1 MKQLLSI
8 AFISSVLLLT
18 ACGKKQSGGDSQE
31 VAKKKSQLTELKN
44 QRDNLMV
51 QIGKLEKEIAQLD
64 PSFGKSENAKLVSV
78 DSPIQLKPFQH
89 FIDLQGK
96 VESENISFVTP
107 RGMAGQVKQL
117 FVKRGDYVNKG
128 QLLLKLDDAIARQ
141 SLAAAEQGLE
151 TMKTQLSFAK
161 NIYQKQKNLWEQ
173 NIGTEVQLI
182 TAKNNVETLENQLK
196 GMQEQIKIT
205 KEQLQ
210 MTQVYSDVSGVAE
223 EVNIRVGE
231 TFMGGMQ
238 IKIVNT
244 TNLKVTTQIPENY
257 IDRVTT
263 GKPIIITLPDINKT
277 VSANISLTGKIIDP
291 NSRSFYVEARIPNDK
306 DFHPNQI
313 ALVKIMDYNNPKA
326 ISVPVNTLQSDEKGK
341 YVMVVSK
348 ENNKIYARKRSVTI
362 GQYYGDLLEIKSGLN
377 IGDQVITEG
386 FQGLFDGQLIST
398 SVK

>member
-1 MKQLLSI
+1 MKKLITISLFAILLVVTS
-8 AFISSVLLLT
+8 
-18 ACGKKQSGGDSQE
+18 CGKNKSADSSE
-31 VAKKKSQLTELKN
+31 VAKKKTELAELKK
-44 QRDNLMV
+44 QQDNLLV
-51 QIGKLEKEIAQLD
+51 QIGKLEKEIAKLD
-64 PSFGKSENAKLVSV
+64 PTFGKAENAKLVSV
-78 DSPIQLKPFQH
+78 DAPISYQTFNH

-107 RGMAGQVKQL
+107 RGQPGQVKQI

-141 SLAAAEQGLE
+141 SLVSAEQGLE
-151 TMKTQLSFAK
+151 TMKVQLNFAR

-196 GMQEQIKIT
+196 SMQEQIKIT

-210 MTQVYSDVSGVAE
+210 MTNVYSDVSGVAE
-223 EVNIRVGE
+223 EVNIRIGE

-244 TNLKVTTQIPENY
+244 TQLKVTTQIPENY

-263 GKPIIITLPDINKT
+263 GKPVTITLPDINKT

-291 NSRSFYVEARIPNDK
+291 NSRSFYVEAKIPSDK

-313 ALVKIMDYNNPKA
+313 ALVKIMDYSNPKA

-341 YVMVVSK
+341 YVMVLSK
-348 ENNKIYARKRSVTI
+348 ENGKSYARKKVVTI
-362 GQYYGDLLEIKSGLN
+362 GQFYADKLEIKSGLAL
-377 IGDQVITEG
+377 GDQVITEG
-386 FQGLFDGQLIST
+386 FQGLFDGQLVT
-398 SVK
+398 TEAK

>member
-1 MKQLLSI
+1 MKKLLSI
-8 AFISSVLLLT
+8 SFISAALLLA
-18 ACGKKQSGGDSQE
+18 ACGKKPSGDSKE
-31 VAKKKSQLTELKN
+31 IAKKKSELTELKN
-44 QRDNLMV
+44 QRDNLLV
-51 QIGKLEKEIAQLD
+51 KIGKLEKEIAQLD
-64 PSFGKSENAKLVSV
+64 PSFAKAENAKLVSV

-117 FVKRGDYVNKG
+117 LVKRGDYVNKG
-128 QLLLKLDDAIARQ
+128 QLLLKLDDALARQ

-151 TMKTQLSFAK
+151 TMKTQLNFAK

-196 GMQEQIKIT
+196 GMQEQIKMT
-205 KEQLQ
+205 KEQLL

-263 GKPIIITLPDINKT
+263 GKPINITLPDINKT

-313 ALVKIMDYNNPKA
+313 AMVKIMDYNNPKA
-326 ISVPVNTLQSDEKGK
+326 IAVPVNTLQSDEKGK

-348 ENNKIYARKRSVTI
+348 ENNKMYARKRSVTI
-362 GQYYGDLLEIKSGLN
+362 GQYYGDRLEIKSGLN

-386 FQGLFDGQLIST
+386 FQGLFDGQLITT
-398 SVK
+398 SIK

>member
-1 MKQLLSI
+1 MKNLVPISLLSI
-8 AFISSVLLLT
+8 LLIAT
-18 ACGKKQSGGDSQE
+18 SCGKTKSNDSE
-31 VAKKKSQLTELKN
+31 AVTKKKTELADLKKE
-44 QRDNLMV
+44 QDKLTI
-51 QIGKLEKEIAQLD
+51 QIGKLEKEIAKLD
-64 PSFGKSENAKLVSV
+64 PAFAKAENAKLVSV
-78 DSPIQLKPFQH
+78 DAPISYQPFNH
-89 FIDLQGK
+89 YIELQGK

-107 RGMAGQVKQL
+107 RGIPGQVKQIS
-117 FVKRGDYVNKG
+117 VKRGDYVNKG

-141 SLAAAEQGLE
+141 SLVSAEQGLE
-151 TMKTQLSFAK
+151 TMKGQLSFAR

-210 MTQVYSDVSGVAE
+210 MTNVYSDVSGVAE
-223 EVNIRVGE
+223 EVNIRIGE

-244 TNLKVTTQIPENY
+244 SQLKVTTQIPENY

-263 GKPIIITLPDINKT
+263 GKAINITLPDINKT
-277 VSANISLTGKIIDP
+277 VSSNISLTGKIIDP
-291 NSRSFYVEARIPNDK
+291 NSRSFYVEAKIPSDK

-313 ALVKIMDYNNPKA
+313 ALVKIMDYSNSKA

-341 YVMVVSK
+341 YVMVLSK
-348 ENNKIYARKRSVTI
+348 EGDKTYARKKAVII
-362 GQYYGDLLEIKSGLN
+362 GQFYADKLEIKSGLAL
-377 IGDQVITEG
+377 GDQVITEG
-386 FQGLFDGQLIST
+386 FQGLFDGQLIT
-398 SVK
+398 TTVK

>member
-1 MKQLLSI
+1 MKHLLSI
-8 AFISSVLLLT
+8 SFISAALFLT
-18 ACGKKQSGGDSQE
+18 ACGKKQSGDSKE

-107 RGMAGQVKQL
+107 RGMGGQVKQL

-141 SLAAAEQGLE
+141 SMAAAEQGLE
-151 TMKTQLSFAK
+151 TIKTQLSFAK

-196 GMQEQIKIT
+196 GLQEQIKIT

-263 GKPIIITLPDINKT
+263 GKPINITLPDINKT

-291 NSRSFYVEARIPNDK
+291 NSRSFYAEARIPNDK

-326 ISVPVNTLQSDEKGK
+326 ISAPVNTLQSDEKGK

-348 ENNKIYARKRSVTI
+348 ENNKMYARKRSVTI
-362 GQYYGDLLEIKSGLN
+362 GQYYGDRLEIKSGLN

>member
-1 MKQLLSI
+1 MKKLASISLLCI
-8 AFISSVLLLT
+8 LLFS
-18 ACGKKQSGGDSQE
+18 ASCGKNKSNDSE
-31 VAKKKSQLTELKN
+31 AVAKKKTELADLKKE
-44 QRDNLMV
+44 QDNLTI
-51 QIGKLEKEIAQLD
+51 QIAKLEKEITKLD
-64 PSFGKSENAKLVSV
+64 PAFAKAENAKLVSV
-78 DSPIQLKPFQH
+78 DAPISYQPFNH
-89 FIDLQGK
+89 YIDLQGK

-107 RGMAGQVKQL
+107 RGTPGQVKQI
-117 FVKRGDYVNKG
+117 FVKRGDFVNKG

-141 SLAAAEQGLE
+141 SLVSAEQGLE
-151 TMKTQLSFAK
+151 TMKGQLSFAR

-210 MTQVYSDVSGVAE
+210 MTNVYSDVSGVAE

-244 TNLKVTTQIPENY
+244 SQLKVSTQIPENY

-263 GKPIIITLPDINKT
+263 GKAINITLPDINKT
-277 VSANISLTGKIIDP
+277 VTSNISLTGKIIDP
-291 NSRSFYVEARIPNDK
+291 NSRSFHVEAKIPSDK

-313 ALVKIMDYNNPKA
+313 ALVKIMDYSNPKA

-341 YVMVVSK
+341 YVMVLSK
-348 ENNKIYARKRSVTI
+348 EGDKSYARKKIVII
-362 GQYYGDLLEIKSGLN
+362 GQFYADKLEIKSGLVL
-377 IGDQVITEG
+377 GEQVIKEG
-386 FQGLFDGQLIST
+386 FQGLYDGQLIT
-398 SVK
+398 TAVK

>member
-1 MKQLLSI
+1 MKNLLSI
-8 AFISSVLLLT
+8 AFISSVLLLA
-18 ACGKKQSGGDSQE
+18 ACGKKQSGDSQE
-31 VAKKKSQLTELKN
+31 IAKKKSQLTALKN

-51 QIGKLEKEIAQLD
+51 EIGKLEKEIAQLD
-64 PSFGKSENAKLVSV
+64 PSSKAENAKLVSV

-107 RGMAGQVKQL
+107 RGMGGQVKQL

-141 SLAAAEQGLE
+141 SMAAAEQGLE
-151 TMKTQLSFAK
+151 TMKTQLNFAK

-196 GMQEQIKIT
+196 GLQEQIKIT

-231 TFMGGMQ
+231 TFLGGMQ

-263 GKPIIITLPDINKT
+263 GKPINIILPDIKKT

-348 ENNKIYARKRSVTI
+348 ENNKMYARKRTVTI
-362 GQYYGDLLEIKSGLN
+362 GQYYGDQLEIKSGLN

-386 FQGLFDGQLIST
+386 FQGLFDGQLITT
-398 SVK
+398 SPK

>member
-1 MKQLLSI
+1 MKNLVPISLLSI
-8 AFISSVLLLT
+8 LLIAT
-18 ACGKKQSGGDSQE
+18 SCGKTKSNDSE
-31 VAKKKSQLTELKN
+31 AVTKKKTELADLKKE
-44 QRDNLMV
+44 QDKLTI
-51 QIGKLEKEIAQLD
+51 QIGKLEKEIAKLD
-64 PSFGKSENAKLVSV
+64 PAFAKAENAKLVSV
-78 DSPIQLKPFQH
+78 DAPISYQPFNH
-89 FIDLQGK
+89 YIELQGK

-107 RGMAGQVKQL
+107 RGIPGQVKQIS
-117 FVKRGDYVNKG
+117 VKRGDYVNKG

-141 SLAAAEQGLE
+141 SLVSAEQGLE
-151 TMKTQLSFAK
+151 TMKGQLSFAR

-210 MTQVYSDVSGVAE
+210 MTNVYSDVSGVAE

-244 TNLKVTTQIPENY
+244 TQLKVTTQIPENY

-263 GKPIIITLPDINKT
+263 GKAINIILPDINKT
-277 VSANISLTGKIIDP
+277 VSSNISLTGKIIDP
-291 NSRSFYVEARIPNDK
+291 NSRSFYVEAKIPSDK

-313 ALVKIMDYNNPKA
+313 ALVKIMDYSNSKA

-341 YVMVVSK
+341 YVMVLSK
-348 ENNKIYARKRSVTI
+348 EGDKTYARKKMVII
-362 GQYYGDLLEIKSGLN
+362 GQFYADKLEIKSGLAL
-377 IGDQVITEG
+377 GDQVISEG
-386 FQGLFDGQLIST
+386 FQGLFDGQLIT
-398 SVK
+398 TAVK

>member
-1 MKQLLSI
+1 MKNLVSISLLSI
-8 AFISSVLLLT
+8 LLI
-18 ACGKKQSGGDSQE
+18 AASCGKTKSNDSE
-31 VAKKKSQLTELKN
+31 AVTKKKTELADLKK
-44 QRDNLMV
+44 QQDNLLI
-51 QIGKLEKEIAQLD
+51 QIGKLEKEIAKID
-64 PSFGKSENAKLVSV
+64 PTFAKAENAKLVSV
-78 DSPIQLKPFQH
+78 EAPISYQPFNH
-89 FIDLQGK
+89 YIDLQGK

-107 RGMAGQVKQL
+107 RGIPGQVKQIS
-117 FVKRGDYVNKG
+117 VKRGDYVNKG

-141 SLAAAEQGLE
+141 SLVSAEQGVE
-151 TMKTQLSFAK
+151 TMKGQLSFAR

-210 MTQVYSDVSGVAE
+210 MTNVYSDVSGVAE

-231 TFMGGMQ
+231 TFIGGMQ

-244 TNLKVTTQIPENY
+244 AQLKVTTQIPENY

-263 GKPIIITLPDINKT
+263 GKSINITLPDINKT
-277 VSANISLTGKIIDP
+277 VSSNISLTGKIIDP
-291 NSRSFYVEARIPNDK
+291 NSRSFYVEAKIPSDK

-313 ALVKIMDYNNPKA
+313 ALVKIMDYSNPKA

-341 YVMVVSK
+341 YVMVLSK
-348 ENNKIYARKRSVTI
+348 ENDKMYARKKMVII
-362 GQYYGDLLEIKSGLN
+362 GQFYADKLEIKSGLAL
-377 IGDQVITEG
+377 GDQVITEG
-386 FQGLFDGQLIST
+386 FQGLFDGQLIT
-398 SVK
+398 TTVK

>member
-1 MKQLLSI
+1 MKNLVPISLLSI
-8 AFISSVLLLT
+8 LLIAT
-18 ACGKKQSGGDSQE
+18 SCGKTKSNDSE
-31 VAKKKSQLTELKN
+31 AVTKKKTELADLKKE
-44 QRDNLMV
+44 QDKLTI
-51 QIGKLEKEIAQLD
+51 QIGKLEKEIAKLD
-64 PSFGKSENAKLVSV
+64 PAFAKAENAKLVSV
-78 DSPIQLKPFQH
+78 DAPISYQPFNH
-89 FIDLQGK
+89 YIELQGK

-107 RGMAGQVKQL
+107 RGIPGQVKQIS
-117 FVKRGDYVNKG
+117 VKRGDYVNKG

-141 SLAAAEQGLE
+141 SLVSAEQGLE
-151 TMKTQLSFAK
+151 TMKGQLSFAR

-210 MTQVYSDVSGVAE
+210 MTNVYSDVSGVAE

-244 TNLKVTTQIPENY
+244 TQLKVTTQIPENY
-257 IDRVTT
+257 IDRVTS
-263 GKPIIITLPDINKT
+263 GKPIKITLPDINKT
-277 VSANISLTGKIIDP
+277 VSSNISLTGKIIDP
-291 NSRSFYVEARIPNDK
+291 NSRSFYVEAKIPSDK

-313 ALVKIMDYNNPKA
+313 ALVKIMDYSNSKA

-341 YVMVVSK
+341 YVMVLSK
-348 ENNKIYARKRSVTI
+348 ENDKIYARKKMVII
-362 GQYYGDLLEIKSGLN
+362 GQFYADKLEIKSGLAL
-377 IGDQVITEG
+377 GDQVITEG

-398 SVK
+398 TAK